1 VVREGVKVEL
11 VPVETLL
18 PHEKVEEHRVDNLE
32 KMTLRW
38 RAYTK
43 PLLVDRKTGTILDG
57 HHRTKVAVRMELQ
70 CLPCVLVDYLED
82 DGISVSVWPN
92 SGRESIQKEEV
103 IEAALSGNL
112 FEPKTSRHM
121 LSDHLPPISVP
132 LARLQQPAL

>member
-1 VVREGVKVEL
+1 MKVEL

-57 HHRTKVAVRMELQ
+57 HHRTKVAVRMDLQ

-82 DGISVSVWPN
+82 DGISGAVWPN

>member
-1 VVREGVKVEL
+1 MKVEL

-112 FEPKTSRHM
+112 FEPKTSSHM

>member
-1 VVREGVKVEL
+1 MEVEL
-11 VPVETLL
+11 VPVEALL
-18 PHEKVEEHRVDNLE
+18 PHEKVVEHRVDNLE

-57 HHRTKVAVRMELQ
+57 HHRTSVAKRLKLM

-82 DGISVSVWPN
+82 DKITLSVWPN
-92 SGRESIQKEEV
+92 SGRESLEKEEV
-103 IEAALSGNL
+103 VEAALSGNL
-112 FEPKTSRHM
+112 FGPKTSRHL

-132 LARLQQPAL
+132 LDRLSQPAIE

>member
-1 VVREGVKVEL
+1 MEVEL

-18 PHEKVEEHRVDNLE
+18 PHEKIVEHRVDNLE

-57 HHRTKVAVRMELQ
+57 HHRTSVAKRLELL

-82 DGISVSVWPN
+82 DRVSLSVWPN

-132 LARLQQPAL
+132 LTRLKEPALQ

>member
-1 VVREGVKVEL
+1 MKVEL

-70 CLPCVLVDYLED
+70 CLPCVLIDYLED

>member
-1 VVREGVKVEL
+1 MKVEL
-11 VPVETLL
+11 VPIETLL
-18 PHEKVEEHRVDNLE
+18 PHEKVVEHRVDNLE

-57 HHRTKVAVRMELQ
+57 HHRTRVAKRLELM

-82 DGISVSVWPN
+82 ERVTLSVWPN
-92 SGRESIQKEEV
+92 SGREFLEKEEV

-112 FEPKTSRHM
+112 FDPKTSRHM

-132 LARLQQPAL
+132 LTRLKEPALQ

>member
-1 VVREGVKVEL
+1 MKVEL
-11 VPVETLL
+11 VPIEALL

-57 HHRTKVAVRMELQ
+57 HHRTKVAQRMELK
-70 CLPCVLVDYLED
+70 CLPCVLVDYLD
-82 DGISVSVWPN
+82 DDEVSLSVWPN
-92 SGRESIQKEEV
+92 CGRESLSKEEV

-112 FEPKTSRHM
+112 LGPKTSRHM
-121 LSDHLPPISVP
+121 LSDHLPPISIP
-132 LARLQQPAL
+132 LERLMQPLSLIHI

>member
-1 VVREGVKVEL
+1 MKVEL

-38 RAYTK
+38 RASTK

>member
-1 VVREGVKVEL
+1 MEVEL

-18 PHEKVEEHRVDNLE
+18 PHEKIVEHRVDNLE

-57 HHRTKVAVRMELQ
+57 HHRTSVAKRLELL

-82 DGISVSVWPN
+82 DRVSLSVWPN
-92 SGRESIQKEEV
+92 SGIESIQKEEV

-112 FEPKTSRHM
+112 FEPKTSRHL

-132 LARLQQPAL
+132 LTRLKEPALQ

>member
-1 VVREGVKVEL
+1 MKVEL

-57 HHRTKVAVRMELQ
+57 HHRTKVAVRMELK

-92 SGRESIQKEEV
+92 SGRDSIQKEEV
-103 IEAALSGNL
+103 VEAALSGNL

-121 LSDHLPPISVP
+121 LSDRLPPISVP

>member
-1 VVREGVKVEL
+1 MKVEL

-18 PHEKVEEHRVDNLE
+18 THEKVEEHRVDNLE

-38 RAYTK
+38 RAYTT

>member
-1 VVREGVKVEL
+1 MKVEL

-18 PHEKVEEHRVDNLE
+18 PHEKVEDHRVDNLE

-92 SGRESIQKEEV
+92 SGRDSILKEEV
-103 IEAALSGNL
+103 VEAALSGNL

>member
-1 VVREGVKVEL
+1 
-11 VPVETLL
+11 
-18 PHEKVEEHRVDNLE
+18 
-32 KMTLRW
+32 
-38 RAYTK
+38 
-43 PLLVDRKTGTILDG
+43 
-57 HHRTKVAVRMELQ
+57 MELQ

>member
-1 VVREGVKVEL
+1 MKVEL

-57 HHRTKVAVRMELQ
+57 HHRTKVAVRMELK

>member
-1 VVREGVKVEL
+1 MEVEL

-18 PHEKVEEHRVDNLE
+18 PHEKIVEHRVDNLE

-57 HHRTKVAVRMELQ
+57 HHRTSVAKRLELL

-82 DGISVSVWPN
+82 DRVSLSVWPN

-112 FEPKTSRHM
+112 LEPKTSRHL

-132 LARLQQPAL
+132 LTRLKEPALQ

>member
-1 VVREGVKVEL
+1 MVRGGVKVEL

>member
-1 VVREGVKVEL
+1 MKVEL

-57 HHRTKVAVRMELQ
+57 HHRTKVALRLELL
-70 CLPCVLVDYLED
+70 CLPCVLVDYLDD
-82 DGISVSVWPN
+82 DGVSLSVWPN
-92 SGRESIQKEEV
+92 SDRESLHKEEV

-121 LSDHLPPISVP
+121 FSDHLPPISVP
-132 LARLQQPAL
+132 LTRLQQPAMQ

>member
-1 VVREGVKVEL
+1 MKVEL
-11 VPVETLL
+11 VTVETLL

-57 HHRTKVAVRMELQ
+57 HHRTKVAVRMELK

>member
-1 VVREGVKVEL
+1 VKVEL

-18 PHEKVEEHRVDNLE
+18 PHEKVEDHRVDNLE

-92 SGRESIQKEEV
+92 SGRDSILKEEV
-103 IEAALSGNL
+103 VEAALSGNL